1 MSKFLDRFQ
10 NEIKYCDKA
19 NVFFISEYE
28 NGKISTRALAKA
40 NPCQNIY
47 SVAKVYMVTAVGFLY
62 DKGLLSLDE
71 KLTDILR
78 DELPDSYNKVWDEI
92 TLDMLLT
99 HRVPLREGFL
109 DIDCLDANEFGED
122 YLSYILNAPLREGY
136 DLEKSTYTDAAFYLI
151 SRIVEKRAG
160 MGTDTFLWK
169 NLLFPT
175 RCREAAF
182 SKCPQGHVMGATGIY
197 IRTDELVKL
206 GSIYANSGMY
216 EGMRILSE
224 EFVNIVLSR
233 HYELACLVD
242 GVAYGKG
249 GMRGQM
255 IMVLPKAKKSVA
267 WTGCGDNAFHS
278 FVIKY
283 HNKEN

>member
-10 NEIKYCDKA
+10 NEIKYSERA

-28 NGKISTRALAKA
+28 NGKVSTKACKKA

-71 KLTDILR
+71 RLTDILR
-78 DELPDSYNKVWDEI
+78 DELPDSYQKVWDEI

-99 HRVPLREGFL
+99 HRVPLSEGFL

-122 YLSYILNAPLREGY
+122 YLSYVLKSPLRDNY
-136 DLEKSTYTDAAFYLI
+136 SLEVSTYTDAAFYLV

-160 MGTDTFLWK
+160 MCTDAFLWK
-169 NLLFPT
+169 NLLYPT

-182 SKCPQGHVMGATGIY
+182 SKCPKGHVMGATGIY
-197 IRTDELVKL
+197 IRTDDLVKL
-206 GSIYANSGMY
+206 GAIYANGGMF
-216 EGMRILSE
+216 EDKRILSE
-224 EFVNIVLSR
+224 DFVNTVLCR

-255 IMVLPKAKKSVA
+255 LMVLPKAKKAVA
-267 WTGCGDNAFHS
+267 WTGCGDNAFHN

-283 HNKEN
+283 HNN

>member
-1 MSKFLDRFQ
+1 MSRFLERFQ
-10 NEIKYCDKA
+10 NEIKYSDKS

-28 NGKISTRALAKA
+28 NGKINTKALSDT

-78 DELPDSYNKVWDEI
+78 DELPEKYNEIWDSI

-136 DLEKSTYTDAAFYLI
+136 NLEKSTYTDAAFYLI

-160 MGTDTFLWK
+160 MCTDTFLWK
-169 NLLFPT
+169 NLLYPT

-182 SKCPQGHVMGATGIY
+182 AKCPQGHVIGATGIY

-206 GSIYANSGMY
+206 GAIYANGGMF
-216 EGMRILSE
+216 EGVRILSE
-224 EFVNIVLSR
+224 KFVNTVLSH

-255 IMVLPKAKKSVA
+255 LMVLPKVKKSVA
-267 WTGCGDNAFHS
+267 WTGCGDNAFHH

-283 HNKEN
+283 HNN

>member
-10 NEIKYCDKA
+10 NEIKYSDKA

-28 NGKISTRALAKA
+28 NGKVSTKALQKT

-62 DKGLLSLDE
+62 DKELLSLDE
-71 KLTDILR
+71 RLTDILR
-78 DELPDSYNKVWDEI
+78 DELPDDYNKVWDEI

-122 YLSYILNAPLREGY
+122 YLSYVLKSPLRENY
-136 DLEKSTYTDAAFYLI
+136 NLEESTYTDAAFYLV

-160 MGTDTFLWK
+160 MCTDTFLWK
-169 NLLFPT
+169 NLLYPT

-197 IRTDELVKL
+197 VRTDDLVKL
-206 GSIYANSGMY
+206 GFIYVNGGMF
-216 EGMRILSE
+216 EEKRILSE

-242 GVAYGKG
+242 GIAYGKG

-255 IMVLPKAKKSVA
+255 LMVLPKAKKAVA
-267 WTGCGDNAFHS
+267 WTGCADNAFHN

-283 HNKEN
+283 HNN

>member
-10 NEIKYCDKA
+10 NEIKYSEKA

-28 NGKISTRALAKA
+28 NGKITTRKLA
-40 NPCQNIY
+40 NTSPCQNIY
-47 SVAKVYMVTAVGFLY
+47 SVAKVYMVTAIGFLH
-62 DKGLLSLDE
+62 DADLISLDE
-71 KLTDILR
+71 KITDILR
-78 DELPDSYNKVWDEI
+78 DELPGSYNKIWDEI

-122 YLSYILNAPLREGY
+122 YLSYVLNAPLREGY
-136 DLEKSTYTDAAFYLI
+136 DLSTSTYTDAAFYI
-151 SRIVEKRAG
+151 VSRIVEKRAG
-160 MGTDTFLWK
+160 MGTDAFLWK
-169 NLLFPT
+169 YLLFPT
-175 RCREAAF
+175 HCREAAF
-182 SKCPQGHVMGATGIY
+182 SKCPLGHVMGATGIY

-206 GSIYANSGMY
+206 GSIYASG
-216 EGMRILSE
+216 GMFEDKRILSE
-224 EFVNIVLSR
+224 KFVNIVLSR

-255 IMVLPKAKKSVA
+255 LMVLPKAKKSVA
-267 WTGCGDNAFHS
+267 WTGCGDNAFHM
-278 FVIKY
+278 FVTHY
-283 HNKEN
+283 HNN